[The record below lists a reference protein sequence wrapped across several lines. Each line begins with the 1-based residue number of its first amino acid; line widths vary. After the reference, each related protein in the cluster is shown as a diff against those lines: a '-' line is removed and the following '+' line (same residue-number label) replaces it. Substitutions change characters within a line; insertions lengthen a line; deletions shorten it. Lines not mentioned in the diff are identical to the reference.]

1 MKFTVL
7 GANGFLGSHLV
18 SYLKEQNH
26 ECYTPDIRKE
36 NLSNENLGNVIYAI
50 GVSDFLNKPLETI
63 DAHVCILNQILKKSD
78 FDSLLYLSSG
88 RIYYNTSSTTED
100 EIVTVDPTSLDDL
113 YNISKIMGESIC
125 MAFKRKKIKIVRPS
139 NVLGTGATKNNFVP
153 SIISDALKNNKIIL
167 NSTLDSEKDYV
178 DVDDLVTLIPKI
190 LLDGKYD
197 IYNIASGYNTKTRD
211 IVNEIVK
218 LTDCKVEIKKDAK
231 EFSFPKICV
240 DKIKNEFNFTP
251 IPVVNQ
257 IKKMITEYQK
267 N

>member
-7 GANGFLGSHLV
+7 GANGFIGSHLV

-139 NVLGTGATKNNFVP
+139 NVLGIGAPENLFIP
-153 SIISDALKNNKIIL
+153 SIISDAVKNNKIIL